1 MDAPPNTS
9 RHRDWRPA
17 PATNRLVL
25 AGLLTSLG
33 LPPYP
38 WTGILVVGGLAL
50 LFRELTAHE
59 RPGRAAWI
67 FGCVHQASVL
77 YWLFM
82 LDPSKSI
89 PSPVLVP
96 VQAVAA
102 MLYVSVFYLLLGWS
116 WGRLRGRLGP
126 AAALLLLPVLWT
138 VMEHLRAGGE
148 LGFPWCLSGAAV
160 HGTPLLWLVR
170 AAGELGVGTVLAF
183 TAVAATTWWGSRH
196 AAVRRPALL
205 AAALAWLLLAGGSVL
220 RPEPPVA
227 PVVAGERPVVLRTT
241 PMTVAAVQANVALA
255 DKWNDAKIDSTKEPY
270 ALHTVL
276 AAREGA
282 EWIVWAETAIP
293 AYVRFDAEL
302 LAWTRD
308 VVRDAGAY
316 VYAGFPDAVRGPDG
330 VVRRYNSS
338 ALLDPTGVFVGDYAK
353 HHLLPIGESMPFQRW
368 LPFLGKLD
376 VGQAEWEPGPRPRPL
391 VVRTAA
397 GDFPF
402 AGLICFES
410 AFAWLARD
418 AVRSGARCLA
428 VITNDGWFGQ
438 SAGPRQHAALARLRA
453 AECGVPV
460 VRCANNGISF
470 VCDERGR
477 DLDTLGL
484 GRRGRVVA
492 AIAPGSAT
500 TAFVRWGNGP
510 LFAVLLAWTLY
521 VVLTRRERP

>member
-1 MDAPPNTS
+1 MPHTS
-9 RHRDWRPA
+9 GRRDWRPT

-25 AGLLTSLG
+25 AGLVTSLG

-38 WTGILVVGGLAL
+38 WTGLLVIVGLAL
-50 LFRELTAHE
+50 LFHELAVHP

-67 FGCVHQASVL
+67 FGCVHQASLL
-77 YWLFM
+77 YWLFL
-82 LDPSKSI
+82 LDPAKSI
-89 PSPVLVP
+89 PTPLLVP
-96 VQAVAA
+96 AQALAA
-102 MLYVSVFYLLLGWS
+102 MLYVSVFYLLMGWA

-126 AAALLLLPVLWT
+126 GPALLLMPVAWT
-138 VMEHLRAGGE
+138 VMEHLRALGE

-160 HGTPLLWLVR
+160 HGTPLTVFLR
-170 AAGELGVGTVLAF
+170 AAGELGLGTVLAF
-183 TAVAATTWWGSRH
+183 TAVALVTVVGRRH
-196 AAVRRPALL
+196 ADIRRPAL
-205 AAALAWLLLAGGSVL
+205 AAAAVAWLLVAGGSAL
-220 RPEPPVA
+220 RPSPPEA
-227 PVVAGERPVVLRTT
+227 PTLPGERPVDLRTT
-241 PMTVAAVQANVALA
+241 PMTVAAVQADVALA

-282 EWIVWAETAIP
+282 EWVVWAETAIP

-308 VVRDAGAY
+308 VVQDAGVHLY
-316 VYAGFPDAVRGPDG
+316 MGFPDAERDPEG
-330 VVRRYNSS
+330 VVRRFNSS
-338 ALLDPTGVFVGDYAK
+338 ALLSPAGIFVGDYAK
-353 HHLLPIGESMPFQRW
+353 HHLLPIGETMPFQRW
-368 LPFLGKLD
+368 LPFLGGVD
-376 VGQAEWEPGPRPRPL
+376 VGQAEWEPGPPPRPL
-391 VVRTAA
+391 VVRTPD

-428 VITNDGWFGQ
+428 VITNDGWFGR

-470 VCDERGR
+470 VCDDRGR
-477 DLDTLGL
+477 DLDTLDL
-484 GRRGRVVA
+484 GRRGHVMGQV
-492 AIAPGSAT
+492 APGSAA
-500 TAFVRWGNGP
+500 TAFVRWGNIP
-510 LFAVLLAWTLY
+510 LFFLLLLWTIY
-521 VVLTRRERP
+521 VMAARRERT